1 MQNDFSKYRVV
12 TLDCY
17 GTLIDWETGI
27 WDALQPILATNQK
40 ISVPKHEALK
50 FFADFESY
58 QQRKFPTKKYS
69 DILRSVHHRLAE
81 HYGFET
87 TTEFDQRFGQSKSTW
102 PPFIDSC
109 RALHLLQSRYKL
121 VILSNVHRK
130 GFEASNH
137 KLKIEFDA
145 VYTAEDIGSYK
156 PDLRNFEYM
165 LRGIRDSFGFD
176 KSDVL
181 HVAQSLY
188 HDHDPASKV
197 GLASVWIDRNK
208 HSSETTSPSSTHWGA
223 TSPVLKI
230 PRVDFIF
237 NTMQDFSKAVFHGYE
252 QQKKAPPVS

>member
-17 GTLIDWETGI
+17 GTLIDWESGI
-27 WDALQPILATNQK
+27 WEALQPILATNQK
-40 ISVPKHEALK
+40 ISVSKNEALQ

-58 QQRKFPTKKYS
+58 QQRKFPTRQYT
-69 DILRSVHHRLAE
+69 DILRSVHHRLAT

-87 TTEFDQRFGQSKSTW
+87 TTEFDQRFGQSISNW

-165 LRGIRDSFGFD
+165 LHGIRDSFGFD
-176 KSDVL
+176 
-181 HVAQSLY
+181 
-188 HDHDPASKV
+188 
-197 GLASVWIDRNK
+197 
-208 HSSETTSPSSTHWGA
+208 
-223 TSPVLKI
+223 
-230 PRVDFIF
+230 
-237 NTMQDFSKAVFHGYE
+237 
-252 QQKKAPPVS
+252 